1 MKKIVMFLTAL
12 LVNGL
17 LGSIIAACIGVN
29 PAVGACALNGAAF
42 VTSCFGGVDGVRAGL
57 YMDFWTGETIK
68 AFRTTT
74 RGWLKEIKS
83 YDSLVSDNQTI
94 NFVDLGGD
102 PEVLINQDSYPIK
115 VSSLEDA
122 NVAIGLDKY
131 QTTATK
137 VTEDEAIGLS
147 YDKKATIV
155 ERHKEVVEETKYK
168 KALHALSPRENTED
182 TPVLTTTGASNGT
195 RKRMVIADI
204 IALKEKLDKM
214 RVPVQG
220 RVLVLSAEHANDL
233 IREDA
238 TFFQRNIDVT
248 TGQLK
253 PIYGFKVYEDVDTPL
268 FDTTTLKKVA
278 WDAILDPEK
287 HSAASVAF
295 SAPRMMQA
303 TGVTRSY
310 ISEPNPTTQ
319 EWLYNLRHY
328 FICLPK
334 TEKQSIA
341 AIVSGIGG

>member
-1 MKKIVMFLTAL
+1 MKHLVMILTAL

-17 LGSIIAACIGVN
+17 FGGVFATCLGFSPVA
-29 PAVGACALNGAAF
+29 GACVLNGAAL
-42 VTSCFGGVDGVRAGL
+42 VGSCLGGSEGMRGGL

-68 AFRTTT
+68 AFRTAV

-83 YDSLVSDNQTI
+83 YDTLVSDNQTI

-102 PEVLINQDSYPIK
+102 PEVLINQSSYPID
-115 VSSLEDA
+115 VTNLEDA
-122 NVAIGLDKY
+122 NRAIKLDKY

-137 VTEDEAIGLS
+137 ITEDEAIGLS
-147 YDKKATIV
+147 YDKKATVI

-168 KALHALSPRENTED
+168 KALHALAPSENTAD
-182 TPVLTTTGASNGT
+182 TPVLTTTGAANGT

-204 IALKEKLDKM
+204 IALKEKFDKM

-238 TFFQRNIDVT
+238 SFFQRNIDVA

-253 PIYGFKVYEDVDTPL
+253 PIYGFKVYEDIDTPT
-268 FDTTTLKKVA
+268 FDATTLKKVA
-278 WDAILDPEK
+278 YDAVLDPEK
-287 HSAASVAF
+287 HSVASVAF
-295 SAPRMMQA
+295 YAPRMMQA

-310 ISEPNPTTQ
+310 VAEPTPTTQ
-319 EWLYNLRHY
+319 EYLYNLRHY

-334 TEKQSIA
+334 KEKQSIA
-341 AIVSGIGG
+341 AIVSGIVG

>member
-17 LGSIIAACIGVN
+17 LGGVFAACLGFSPI
-29 PAVGACALNGAAF
+29 VGACALNGAAV

-57 YMDFWTGETIK
+57 YVDVWSGETIK
-68 AFRTTT
+68 AFRTTV

-102 PEVLINQDSYPIK
+102 PEVLINQSSYPIK
-115 VSSLEDA
+115 VSTLEDA
-122 NVAIGLDKY
+122 NRAIKLEKY

-137 VTEDEAIGLS
+137 ITEDEALGLS
-147 YDKKATIV
+147 YDKKATVV
-155 ERHKEVVEETKYK
+155 ERHKEVVDETKYK
-168 KALHALSPRENTED
+168 KALHALAPSENTND
-182 TPVLTTTGASNGT
+182 TPVIITSGGADGN

-204 IALKEKLDKM
+204 IALKEKFDKM

-253 PIYGFKVYEDVDTPL
+253 PIYGFKVYEDVDTPSYNK
-268 FDTTTLKKVA
+268 TTLKKVA
-278 WDAILDPEK
+278 WDAVLDPEE
-287 HSAASVAF
+287 HHGASVAF
-295 SAPRMMQA
+295 YAPRMMQA
-303 TGVTRSY
+303 TGITRSY

-341 AIVSGIGG
+341 AIVSGIAG